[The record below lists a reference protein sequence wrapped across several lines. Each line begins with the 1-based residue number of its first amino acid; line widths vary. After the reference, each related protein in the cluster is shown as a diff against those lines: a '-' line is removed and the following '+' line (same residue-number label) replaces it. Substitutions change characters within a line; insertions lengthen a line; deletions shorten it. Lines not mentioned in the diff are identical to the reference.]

1 MKPGVTQNRST
12 QSQLIRLA
20 IDDANQEAV
29 DRLLQGHRPRLV
41 RFVMRWVG
49 NIHDAEDIAQ
59 VTLTKAHAALQNF
72 DTDMIRPDTVDS
84 EEGRDDCLEK
94 RFAGWLDR
102 IAFRSAVDFVRRNSK
117 VKTVQVD
124 SLESGFALA
133 ELAQDAKAEYREAN
147 RLFAFAKTHLN
158 EKQYAA
164 LYFCYVDGLTM
175 AETATRMES
184 SSIAIRALMFRA
196 RRALKSAMKKHGFN
210 HE

>member
-72 DTDMIRPDTVDS
+72 DANMTRPEAVDS